1 MAAGRYD
8 FVIEQG
14 ATFSRQ
20 VTWENQDGTAV
31 NLTGYSI
38 AGKIRRKTSDQV
50 AVIDLTCAI
59 TNANDGIFTFSLT
72 NTQTASLPVATGP
85 TAEKEYLK
93 CVYDIEA
100 TSSGGAVYRIL
111 EGIVYISPEVT
122 K

>member
-8 FVIEQG
+8 LVIEQG

-20 VTWENQDGTAV
+20 VTWQNQDGSAV

-38 AGKIRRKTSDQV
+38 AGKIRRKTSDNQP
-50 AVIDLTCAI
+50 IISFTTAI
-59 TNANDGIFTFSLT
+59 TDAANGIFTFSLT
-72 NTQTASLPVATGP
+72 ATQTASLPVNHGA
-85 TAEKEYLK
+85 TAEKEYLD

-100 TSSGGAVYRIL
+100 TVGSTKYRVI
-111 EGIVYISPEVT
+111 EGLARISPEVT

>member
-8 FVIEQG
+8 LTIEQG

-20 VTWENQDGTAV
+20 VTWQNQDGSAV

-38 AGKIRRKTSDQV
+38 AGKLRRRTSDKQPIV
-50 AVIDLTCAI
+50 AFTCTVTDA
-59 TNANDGIFTFSLT
+59 ANGIFTFSLT
-72 NTQTASLPVATGP
+72 ATQTASLPVSHGE
-85 TAEKEYLK
+85 TAEKELLE

-100 TSSGGAVYRIL
+100 TVSSTVYRIL
-111 EGIVYISPEVT
+111 EGIAYISPEAT

>member
-8 FVIEQG
+8 LVIEQG

-20 VTWENQDGTAV
+20 VTWQNQDGSAV

-38 AGKIRRKTSDQV
+38 AGKLRRKTSDNQ
-50 AVIDLTCAI
+50 AIASFTCTI
-59 TNANDGIFTFSLT
+59 TNASSGIFTFSLT
-72 NTQTASLPVATGP
+72 ATETAALPTAHSQTAD
-85 TAEKEYLK
+85 KEFLD

-100 TSSGGAVYRIL
+100 TQGSNKYRIL
-111 EGIVYISPEVT
+111 EGLARISPEVT

>member
-8 FVIEQG
+8 LTIEQG

-20 VTWENQDGTAV
+20 VTWQNEDGSAV

-38 AGKIRRKTSDQV
+38 AGKIRKKTSDNQP
-50 AVIDLTCAI
+50 IISFTCTI
-59 TNANDGIFTFSLT
+59 TNASSGIFTFSLT
-72 NTQTASLPVATGP
+72 ATETNSLPVRHGE
-85 TAEKEYLK
+85 TAEKQLLE

-100 TSSGGAVYRIL
+100 TVGSTVYRIL
-111 EGIVYISPEVT
+111 EGIAYISPQVT